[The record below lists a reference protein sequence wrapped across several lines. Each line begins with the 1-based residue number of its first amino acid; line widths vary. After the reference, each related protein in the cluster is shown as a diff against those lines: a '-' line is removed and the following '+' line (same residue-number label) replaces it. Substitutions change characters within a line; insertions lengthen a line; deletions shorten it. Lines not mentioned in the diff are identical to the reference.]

1 MENFCLDEVVELIND
16 AVHVGSDAV
25 HVGIGVDLDVLP
37 L

>member
-1 MENFCLDEVVELIND
+1 VTLYVLVLEPILMLYLC
-16 AVHVGSDAV
+16 SDAV